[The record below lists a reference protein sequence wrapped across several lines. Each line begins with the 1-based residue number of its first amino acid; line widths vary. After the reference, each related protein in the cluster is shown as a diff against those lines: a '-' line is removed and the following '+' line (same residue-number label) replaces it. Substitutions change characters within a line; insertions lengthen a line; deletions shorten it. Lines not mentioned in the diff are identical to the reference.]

1 MIFSFY
7 VIYYKTLGFRRK
19 MCGGKA
25 GLSND
30 PAAASTKKSLERA
43 NLFLRV
49 LESSFALRVLLS
61 FILFP
66 LSI

>member
-1 MIFSFY
+1 
-7 VIYYKTLGFRRK
+7 